1 MEVTVNKQQFRKL
14 ATVGA
19 AAALSL
25 QLLAGVAS
33 AAVPNATSGGFT
45 YGSFAGDGWAGF
57 SLSYDYSDSSTLAKL
72 YLKIEIA
79 GGEAIQTFDITK
91 NGSNVNGCSTSA
103 TLITCQIKTV
113 RAGDHFDVLLVVQ
126 PTVDASEVRL
136 RDGWSSTGYVE
147 GGNNSHGDAWD
158 LCQSGQAGCDV
169 DTDAAT
175 LNELVSSRTGDANT
189 AAGFGNTSLNTSTT
203 NLGGNGQAASLK
215 NLPNG
220 KYAFVNDNA
229 GDAPD
234 SDYPFIELSVN
245 GGAPATFQ
253 VLIVYPKGTS
263 APKYFEH
270 VSTGY
275 ATVNYY
281 ACAKNAPK
289 LNCFDWSN
297 QNNTVTMYPAHNGTL
312 RRSG

>member
-14 ATVGA
+14 ATVSA

-33 AAVPNATSGGFT
+33 AAVPTADASGSSYGAYGGNGNAGFQT
-45 YGSFAGDGWAGF
+45 TFVYGDG
-57 SLSYDYSDSSTLAKL
+57 STLSKL
-72 YLKIEIA
+72 YL
-79 GGEAIQTFDITK
+79 EADISNATDVVILEATK
-91 NGSNVNGCSTSA
+91 NGDAVNGCSENASPFGIKC
-103 TLITCQIKTV
+103 LFKTV
-113 RAGDHFDVLLVVQ
+113 RYGDTFVVTFAVVGNGG
-126 PTVDASEVRL
+126 TVSTL
-136 RDGWSSTGYVE
+136 PLWSSTGYVT
-147 GGNNSHGDAWD
+147 GGNQSHGDAWIGSDND
-158 LCQSGQAGCDV
+158 LAL
-169 DTDAAT
+169 TAAY
-175 LNELVSSRTGDANT
+175 NGDANF
-189 AAGFGNTSLNTSTT
+189 AGGFGNTSLNTSTT

-245 GGAPATFQ
+245 DGAPATFQ

-270 VSTGY
+270 VSAGY

-297 QNNTVTMYPAHNGTL
+297 KNNTVTMYPAHNGTL